1 MLAGREISEQ
11 TDYDVIVCF
20 YEPIFIPENVPFQ
33 VPNNVLRNY
42 VEDFVCFST
51 MGLEKNEPIKK
62 KKKDILGY
70 FNNFLLCSKLLHLG
84 IMMSVIY
91 RKK

>member
-20 YEPIFIPENVPFQ
+20 YEPIFIPENVPLQ

-62 KKKDILGY
+62 KKRTFWGILTIFCYAQNY
-70 FNNFLLCSKLLHLG
+70 FIWEL
-84 IMMSVIY
+84 
-91 RKK
+91 